1 MVATTPG
8 IYRISGTPSAV
19 TTQTTSFVYI
29 LTTDGSSC
37 NGASTV
43 SGTLTITPLVGGS
56 HKSSTGARNQTICDN
71 SSITPIEFDIT
82 PGAVSLIPNVSNPP
96 WLSLVLSGDKSTVT
110 VSSVD
115 ALKNVGVDYQT
126 SFAYS
131 FTLVGGPCGADPSS
145 LGGVITLTPNQK
157 IVVRDAST
165 LIQNVCEGDPIIPI
179 IYDFYGSA
187 TSASFSPVLTLP
199 TNIDGVYTPRK
210 QVMDINLTGPVTGNA
225 TETYEVFINGISQS
239 FTTSSA
245 TKTLVQIGNGLANA
259 INSNPDVTASFTAG
273 VSNTI
278 EITAS
283 VAGVSFSAT
292 VLSNTNAISLSQP
305 ILKTSPGI
313 FLSLIHI

>member
-1 MVATTPG
+1 MWC
-8 IYRISGTPSAV
+8 R
-19 TTQTTSFVYI
+19 
-29 LTTDGSSC
+29 
-37 NGASTV
+37 
-43 SGTLTITPLVGGS
+43 
-56 HKSSTGARNQTICDN
+56 
-71 SSITPIEFDIT
+71 SIF
-82 PGAVSLIPNVSNPP
+82 
-96 WLSLVLSGDKSTVT
+96 
-110 VSSVD
+110 
-115 ALKNVGVDYQT
+115 
-126 SFAYS
+126 F
-131 FTLVGGPCGADPSS
+131 
-145 LGGVITLTPNQK
+145 GGVITLTPNQK

-179 IYDFYGSA
+179 IYDLYGSA

-199 TNIDGVYTPRK
+199 ANIDGVYTPRK
-210 QVMDINLTGPVTGNA
+210 QLMDINLTGPVTGNA

-278 EITAS
+278 AITAA

-292 VLSNTNAISLSQP
+292 VLSSSNAISLSQP

-313 FLSLIHI
+313 FIISGIPTDVTSSTSYNFELVTSGTSCAVASSTGTITVNPNTELQRTSVATSTNQVLCDETTIATISYQLIGGGVGYSITGLPNDIQHTIR